1 MRNLALLTSIVAIVA
16 TAATAAQAE
25 GHGPMFGLA
34 TPTLAEGQWSSDTA
48 VMSLATEGDKA
59 VMFREMLGY
68 GITPDLQFSMSLP
81 LGPTDDLMMPPNTR
95 TGSMMAGFGDLETGL
110 LWRFDRVAP
119 DIGKR
124 RESTLIVNVLAPT
137 GDDQRRGIEVTPGL
151 HLGVVTGYVSRSTYW
166 WLGGGAQLRTKEG
179 GDRLGNLYYVTGVF
193 GWRPPVFRGDYP
205 KPDWRIF
212 LEGVAE
218 FAERDRIDGL
228 TVANSG
234 GRRILV
240 GPSMLGLFG
249 AWGIE
254 GGVLFPVEESLNGHQ
269 VEEDYRAK
277 LVFTYWF

>member
-1 MRNLALLTSIVAIVA
+1 MKNVTLLGSFAALCAS
-16 TAATAAQAE
+16 AAPASHAE
-25 GHGPMFGLA
+25 GHGPIFGLA

-48 VMSLATEGDKA
+48 VMSLATEEDTA

-68 GITPDLQFSMSLP
+68 GITPDLQFSLSLP
-81 LGPTDDLMMPPNTR
+81 IGPTEDLMMPPNMR
-95 TGSMMAGFGDLETGL
+95 TGSMMAGFGDLEAGL

-119 DIGKR
+119 DVGKR
-124 RESTLIVNVLAPT
+124 HESTLIMNVFAPG
-137 GDDQRRGIEVTPGL
+137 GDDQRRGVEITPGV
-151 HLGVVTGYVSRSTYW
+151 HLGAVTGFASRSTYW
-166 WLGGGAQLRTKEG
+166 WIGGGAQFRTKEG
-179 GDRLGNLYYVTGVF
+179 GDRLGTLYYLTGVF

-212 LEGVAE
+212 VEGVAE
-218 FAERDRIDGL
+218 FAERDRIDGG
-228 TVANSG
+228 TVADSG

-254 GGVLFPVEESLNGHQ
+254 GGVLFPVHQSLHGDQ
-269 VEEDYRAK
+269 MEEDYRAK